1 MSWPVRH
8 HTQTASRQSNIYI
21 REAHTHAE
29 QSEQIRFRFFSRAC
43 VCGQK
48 LFLYTYRPSHIYTF
62 GSQLC
67 ARSCVMNHCELVP
80 ETLTLFFLQSILLL
94 QTLFYIY
101 INIYSFF
108 FYLTGRPRPLKC
120 KKLIESQVIRVQM
133 PCVSDLSLVHF
144 CCCWKRLKITATAR
158 Q

>member
-1 MSWPVRH
+1 MCDEPL
-8 HTQTASRQSNIYI
+8 
-21 REAHTHAE
+21 
-29 QSEQIRFRFFSRAC
+29 RAC
-43 VCGQK
+43 ARDIDSFLSSIYPTVIDP
-48 LFLYTYRPSHIYTF
+48 FLYIYKYI
-62 GSQLC
+62 
-67 ARSCVMNHCELVP
+67 
-80 ETLTLFFLQSILLL
+80 FFLS
-94 QTLFYIY
+94 
-101 INIYSFF
+101 